1 MRRRMIALGLMLVLL
16 LGVMPAG
23 AMAAEGSGG
32 LGQDQWG
39 SILPEAEEAVYAP
52 VRYSAGPTSFDDA
65 SPRALAEGEV
75 LRIGVDVSSHQ
86 GYIDWEAVAESG
98 VEFAII
104 RAAWRGYGM
113 DAENGEGTCHR
124 DGWFAYNV
132 RQAQANGIRVGAY
145 IFSQATTVAE
155 AEEEADYIID
165 YIEDEDLTMDLPLV
179 IDFEYAPEY
188 GRLEAANL
196 SRQAATDVCNAF
208 CDRVEQAGY
217 QGMTYA
223 NRYFLESKLYADQ
236 LDRVWLAN
244 YAVATGYK
252 GAYEY
257 WQFSSRG
264 VIPGIEGGVDL
275 DFWFEPGGVLEVKM
289 PFTDVHAG
297 DWFYSDVK
305 WAYRNKIVNGVTGT
319 TFAPDQTASRAEI
332 ITMLYRMAGEPYVS
346 GSSGFTDVSTKDYYF
361 DAVRWAKQKGIT
373 NGVSATRFGPNE
385 LMPRQQLITM
395 LYRMAGQ
402 PASSQSLKK
411 FSDSAQV
418 ADYARSAMAWAVEQ
432 GLIEGYEDNTLR
444 PEQNITRAEVC
455 KLLRSY
461 SEL

>member
-16 LGVMPAG
+16 LGVMPVG

-75 LRIGVDVSSHQ
+75 LRIGIDVSSWQ

-104 RAAWRGYGM
+104 RAAWRGWGTNT
-113 DAENGEGTCHR
+113 EKGEGQCAR
-124 DGWFAYNV
+124 DGYFAYNV

-155 AEEEADYIID
+155 AEEEADYLME
-165 YIEDEDLTMDLPLV
+165 YIEDEGLTMDLPLV
-179 IDFEYAPEY
+179 IDFEYAGNP

-208 CDRVEQAGY
+208 CDQVERKGY
-217 QGMTYA
+217 DSMVYA
-223 NRYFLESKLYADQ
+223 NKNMLDNHLYAGE
-236 LDRVWLAN
+236 LSRVWLAHYTN
-244 YAVATGYK
+244 ETWYTGD
-252 GAYEY
+252 YEY
-257 WQFSSRG
+257 WQCSSSG
-264 VIPGIEGGVDL
+264 AVAGISGEVDL
-275 DFWFEPGGVLEVKM
+275 DFWFEPDDVPEVKM